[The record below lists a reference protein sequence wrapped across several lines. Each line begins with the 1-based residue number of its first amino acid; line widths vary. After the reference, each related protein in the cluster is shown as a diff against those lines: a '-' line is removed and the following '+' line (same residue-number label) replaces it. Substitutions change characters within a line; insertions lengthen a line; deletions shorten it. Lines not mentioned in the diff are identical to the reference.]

1 MIKILLKYK
10 YSILWV
16 TIMLV
21 CCTIKID
28 MPKMDKDSFHLQIP
42 HFDKIVHCV
51 IFMILTALI
60 CIETRYVELS
70 NKIKILIISA
80 LFGFTIE
87 VIQYFEPWRS
97 FDLWDLAADIL
108 GAYLGILMSK
118 YLITRIYK

>member
-1 MIKILLKYK
+1 
-10 YSILWV
+10 
-16 TIMLV
+16 
-21 CCTIKID
+21 
-28 MPKMDKDSFHLQIP
+28 MDKDSFHLQIP